1 MCQGLVITALQCVM
15 ALTSWYNES
24 SEGGTTP
31 YSKFAPKGSGIPTRN
46 GMLLIYLPY
55 VDKQSLYIY
64 VYSNII

>member
-1 MCQGLVITALQCVM
+1 M